1 MAQHS
6 VSSRLYYRVFA
17 ALLGLTLLTVG
28 MAFLDLGQLNTV
40 IALTVAV
47 GKALL
52 VMLFFMHVRYS
63 HRLTWVCVV
72 AGLFWLALLLAL
84 TMSDYLTRSW
94 LEGRVG

>member
-6 VSSRLYYRVFA
+6 VASQLYYRVFA
-17 ALLGLTLLTVG
+17 ILLGLTLLTVG
-28 MAFLDLGQLNTV
+28 VAFLDLGRLNIV

-52 VMLFFMHVRYS
+52 VLLFFMHVRYS

-72 AGLFWLALLLAL
+72 AGFFWLALLLAL
-84 TMSDYLTRSW
+84 TMSDYLTRGW

>member
-6 VSSRLYYRVFA
+6 VASQLYYRVFA

-28 MAFLDLGQLNTV
+28 VAFLDLGRLNTV
-40 IALTVAV
+40 IALTIAV

-52 VMLFFMHVRYS
+52 VILFFMHVRYS
-63 HRLTWVCVV
+63 HRLIWACVI
-72 AGLFWLALLLAL
+72 AGFFWLVLLLAL
-84 TMSDYLTRSW
+84 TMSDYLTRGW